1 MSDSST
7 APNVTAS
14 NVTASNFTA
23 PNTPIP
29 RITAIGTAVP
39 SCDVHARYTDWALA
53 QLDGKRE
60 AAVFSR
66 MQSRSGIDHRYSV
79 LTGADAA
86 MDFGS
91 FYMSD
96 GASPGTA
103 TRMARY
109 AEAAPALAQNAI
121 AQLPSLDGVTHLVIA
136 SCTGFMAPGLDQV
149 IARQLGLAQDVER
162 VSIGFMGCYAGIT
175 TLRTAAHIV
184 RSRPDA
190 KVLAITLELC
200 SLHLQETDNLERLLA
215 MGQFADGAAAA
226 LVSASGDGLAL
237 GEGLSATLAESEEL
251 ITWHVGDTGF
261 AMHLSGAVP
270 SRLAEAMDDAELQAT
285 IMGEA
290 APASWAVH
298 PGGKSILDAVER
310 GLHLPA
316 NALDASRSVLRHFGN
331 MSSATVLFVLKQLLQ
346 EQPRTGVALA
356 FGPGLAMEGVR
367 FGWIEGE
374 TPAHA

>member
-1 MSDSST
+1 MTGSR
-7 APNVTAS
+7 AV
-14 NVTASNFTA
+14 
-23 PNTPIP
+23 PIP

-53 QLDGKRE
+53 QLEGKRE
-60 AAVFSR
+60 AAVFAR
-66 MQSRSGIDHRYSV
+66 MQARGGIAHRYSV
-79 LTGADAA
+79 LTGVDAA

-96 GASPGTA
+96 DGSPGTA
-103 TRMARY
+103 ARMTRY
-109 AEAAPALAQNAI
+109 AEAAPQLAQAAI
-121 AQLPSLDGVTHLVIA
+121 ARLPSLDGVTHLVIA

-184 RSRPDA
+184 RSQPQA
-190 KVLAITLELC
+190 KVLAIALELC

-226 LVSASGDGLAL
+226 LVSAEGDGLTL
-237 GEGLSATLAESEEL
+237 GEGMSATLAESDEL

-270 SRLAEAMDDAELQAT
+270 GRLAEAMDGAELQAT
-285 IMGEA
+285 IMGED
-290 APASWAVH
+290 APAHWAVH

-310 GLHLPA
+310 GLDLSSD
-316 NALDASRSVLRHFGN
+316 ALDASRSVLHDFGN
-331 MSSATVLFVLKQLLQ
+331 MSSATVLFVLERLMRQRP
-346 EQPRTGVALA
+346 ESGVALA
-356 FGPGLAMEGVR
+356 FGPGLAMEGLR
-367 FGWIEGE
+367 FGWTQG
-374 TPAHA
+374 TAAAHA